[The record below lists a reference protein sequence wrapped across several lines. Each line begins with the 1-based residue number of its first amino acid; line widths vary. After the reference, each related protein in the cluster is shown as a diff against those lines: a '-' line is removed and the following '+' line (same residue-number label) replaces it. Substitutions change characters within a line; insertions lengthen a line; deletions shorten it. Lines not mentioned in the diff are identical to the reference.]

1 MTVLSKQQSE
11 LRNPR
16 CAPHALARKLPVA
29 LLAAALALSVPS
41 LPAADWP
48 EWRGAGRRGVWT
60 ETGILDRFP
69 AGGLEL
75 SWRMP
80 IGAGYA
86 GPAVADGRVFVTE
99 FVSRQGRRGV
109 ERVVCLDEQTGK
121 VHWKH
126 EWPVDYAGLQYDV
139 GPRATPT
146 VDGDRVY
153 VLGALGHL
161 FCLNAQ
167 TGEVLWTKNYREDYN
182 ATLPTWGMVGA
193 PLVDG
198 GQLICLVGGDPDA
211 KVVSFDKMTG
221 EELWRSLSSDVEP
234 GYIAPVILEAG
245 GTRQL
250 ILWHP
255 AALTALDPKTGK
267 VYWDHPFKIGYG
279 LTVATP
285 VWDTNRLLVSAFYNG
300 SRMFRL
306 DSQKPAADLVW
317 RGMSDSEIE
326 TDGLHSL
333 VTTPVLDGDYL
344 YGIGSYGQLRCLDAR
359 TGKRVWETM
368 EVTLEN
374 ARWASA
380 QIVRH
385 GDRYFIN
392 NDRGDL
398 ILARLTPKGYE
409 EIDRTRLIEPTSPT
423 QRRRELNAVHWSHP
437 AYANRHILTRND
449 KEIVRYSLAKQ
460 E

>member
-1 MTVLSKQQSE
+1 MTQGNGV
-11 LRNPR
+11 RNRR
-16 CAPHALARKLPVA
+16 CFRGPLARLFVIA
-29 LLAAALALSVPS
+29 LLGAAGVTL

-48 EWRGAGRRGVWT
+48 QWRGEGRRGVWA
-60 ETGILDRFP
+60 ETGILEKFP
-69 AGGLEL
+69 ADGLKL

-80 IGAGYA
+80 VGAGYA
-86 GPAVADGRVFVTE
+86 GPAVANGRVFVTE
-99 FVSRQGRRGV
+99 FVSDQGRRGV
-109 ERVVCLDEQTGK
+109 ERAVCLDEQTGK
-121 VHWKH
+121 VLWKH

-161 FCLNAQ
+161 FCLKAE
-167 TGEVLWTKNYREDYN
+167 TGEVVWKKDYRTDYN
-182 ATLPTWGMVGA
+182 AALPTWGMVGA
-193 PLVDG
+193 PLVDAN
-198 GQLICLVGGDPDA
+198 QLICLVGGDPNA

-221 EELWRSLSSDVEP
+221 QELWRSLSSDVEP
-234 GYIAPVILEAG
+234 GYNPPVIVEAG
-245 GTRQL
+245 GARQL
-250 ILWHP
+250 IVWHP
-255 AALTALDPKTGK
+255 AALASLDPKTGK
-267 VYWDHPFKIGYG
+267 VYWDHPFKIGFG

-285 VWDTNRLLVSAFYNG
+285 VWDSSRLIVSAFYNG
-300 SRMFRL
+300 SRMLRL
-306 DSQKPAADLVW
+306 DSEKPAAELIW

-333 VTTPVLDGDYL
+333 VTTPVLDGDYI
-344 YGIGSYGQLRCLDAR
+344 YGVGSYGQFRCLDAR

-368 EVTLEN
+368 DVTLEN

-398 ILARLTPKGYE
+398 IIARLSPKGYE
-409 EIDRTRLIEPTSPT
+409 EIDRTKLIEPTSPT

-449 KEIVRYSLAKQ
+449 KEIVRYSLAKP